1 MPDYI
6 VEGIKGLRSGRP
18 FAYTDG
24 YPFTYIDLGLE
35 VGIDEVNMPMALA
48 EAIPMVSHS
57 AIHRMID
64 LGLHAYTQ
72 DERNLFAALL
82 FTNSK
87 VLEQIRHRHSPDVYN
102 SAGISDNDLLTPNGM
117 LQTAVTCGLL
127 WTIEHL
133 PKGRKVKDREW
144 LIKNL
149 ELMHDMARL
158 MDDTLKLPTQFEV
171 RNDIL
176 VISK

>member
-1 MPDYI
+1 MSDYI
-6 VEGIKGLRSGRP
+6 VEGIRGLRSGRP

-24 YPFTYIDLGLE
+24 YPFPYIDLGIE
-35 VGIDEVNMPMALA
+35 EGKIEVNMPMALA

-57 AIHRMID
+57 VIHYVID
-64 LGLHAYTQ
+64 LDLHTRSQ

-82 FTNSK
+82 LTNSK
-87 VLEQIRHRHSPDVYN
+87 VPEKIRHKHSPDVYN
-102 SAGISDNDLLTPNGM
+102 SAGIADNDLLTPNGM
-117 LQTAVTCGLL
+117 LQTAVTYGLL

-144 LIKNL
+144 LIENL

-158 MDDTLKLPTQFEV
+158 MDDTLKFPTQFEV
-171 RNDIL
+171 RNGIL